1 MDYKKASKL
10 YDLLSDLENYA
21 KECSKNETDTIVLR
35 EIQITLNCIDNV
47 KQILSLEF

>member
-1 MDYKKASKL
+1 MDYEKASRL

-21 KECSKNETDTIVLR
+21 KECGENETDARVLR
-35 EIQITLNCIDNV
+35 EIQKTLNCIDNI